1 MAANTTVVPGGPR
14 LVLGLPKVTRGAMA
28 TSMIRL
34 GKLPPMAR
42 VLGQRP
48 PQQQQQ
54 QAGSTPFLRKLC
66 CCWWTLDPASS
77 RGTPPHPTQ
86 SLILTCLSASYP
98 REFTLRV
105 VSAFTKAV
113 RPLIWRCPPPGSP
126 MATARLGGGGKSL
139 GGGGVSICS
148 HPLPLLQS
156 TQCSISNIHA
166 NLLSSLL
173 FIVAIYPYLLSKM
186 RKLTSYCMNC
196 W

>member
-28 TSMIRL
+28 TSMIRV

-148 HPLPLLQS
+148 HPLPLLHS
-156 TQCSISNIHA
+156 SPHSDPYPCKSA
-166 NLLSSLL
+166 FFFAFYCCNLPLP
-173 FIVAIYPYLLSKM
+173 IVKDA
-186 RKLTSYCMNC
+186 
-196 W
+196 